1 MQKCF
6 LNTSVSHAELTGPH
20 WLARVALCSLI
31 AGCAAR
37 APENSSRG
45 STSNPVVAG
54 SSGNASTHVGAASP
68 IGSSD
73 NPNGLVTTLADA
85 SVSTQTMPAAASTS
99 SSGPISIDQTGAGN
113 PAGLP
118 DADVQK
124 LIAGGAPGSMKW
136 LYPYD
141 GTVFPRGMIAPL
153 LMWDGPAADVAY
165 VHIKAQAFEYKGVL
179 KVTQGMGPQLQIP
192 QDVWDKAGQK
202 TAGKSD
208 TFSLELTARA
218 GGAIAGPIVS
228 HFTIAQATVKGS
240 IYYNTYASK
249 LSGAAVG
256 GNVLRIPAGGQAEL
270 FLSTTCNGCHSVAA
284 AGSRMISQISL
295 FMGGNSYQLAPGGKP
310 NPMGVMVGPRTSFG
324 ALYPDGS
331 KYLATSV
338 AIEVARSALTQ
349 GTGASADA
357 TLYDT
362 TTGQVVPDTAV
373 PSGALMP
380 TFSPDGKHLVF
391 NDNAIGM
398 AHGLAVMAYDTN
410 ANKASNY
417 KMLMQQPDGKTRPAW
432 PFFLPDANAVV
443 FVLTD
448 STDFSGGGA
457 GLNGQAGLAPVSD
470 LSIADVA
477 SGKVTLL
484 AKAMGYNTAADAANG
499 TTYLPFPADDQHHT
513 YFPTMSPVAAG
524 GYFWLFFDAMR
535 HYGNLG
541 LQRQLWGVAIDI
553 QANGNY
559 QLDPSHPAFYLPG
572 QELGAGNHRAFA
584 ALDPCK
590 KDGDSCKS
598 GIDCCGGFCFIPE
611 NASHEFVEPTGTCSP
626 KMTCAK
632 RDERCTTSADCCP
645 PTMGEPQNSCI
656 AGFCAFI
663 QLN

>member
-1 MQKCF
+1 
-6 LNTSVSHAELTGPH
+6 
-20 WLARVALCSLI
+20 
-31 AGCAAR
+31 
-37 APENSSRG
+37 
-45 STSNPVVAG
+45 
-54 SSGNASTHVGAASP
+54 
-68 IGSSD
+68 
-73 NPNGLVTTLADA
+73 LVTTLTDA
-85 SVSTQTMPAAASTS
+85 SVAMQTTPPMAASNSPT
-99 SSGPISIDQTGAGN
+99 GPISIDQTGAGN
-113 PAGLP
+113 PAGLA
-118 DADVQK
+118 DAEVQK
-124 LIAGGAPGSMKW
+124 LIAGGPPGSMKW

-153 LMWDGPAADVAY
+153 LMWDGPAADVVY
-165 VHIKAQAFEYKGVL
+165 LHIKAQAFEYKAVL
-179 KVTQGMGPQLQIP
+179 KATAGMGPQLQIP
-192 QDVWDKAGQK
+192 QDAWDKAGQK

-208 TFSLELTARA
+208 TFTLELTARA
-218 GGAIAGPIVS
+218 GGVSAGPIVS

-284 AGSRMISQISL
+284 AGSRMVSQISL
-295 FMGGNSYQLAPGGKP
+295 FMGGNSYQLAPGGMT
-310 NPMGVMVGPRTSFG
+310 NPMGVMAGPRTSFG

-338 AIEVARSALTQ
+338 AVEVARSALTQ
-349 GTGASADA
+349 GAGASADA

-362 TTGQVVPDTAV
+362 TTGQIVADTGV

-391 NDNAIGM
+391 NDNAIAM
-398 AHGLAVMAYDTN
+398 AHGLATMAYDTV
-410 ANKASNY
+410 ANKASSY
-417 KMLMQQPDGKTRPAW
+417 KMLMKQPDGNTRPAW
-432 PFFLPDANAVV
+432 PFFLPDAKAVV

-448 STDFSGGGA
+448 SADFSGGGA
-457 GLNGQAGLAPVSD
+457 GLNGQVGLAPVSD

-477 SGKVTLL
+477 TGSVTLL
-484 AKAMGYNTAADAANG
+484 AKAMGYNTPADAANG
-499 TTYLPFPADDQHHT
+499 TSYLPFPADDQHHT

-559 QLDPSHPAFYLPG
+559 TLDPSHPAFYLPG

-598 GIDCCGGFCFIPE
+598 GIDCCGGFCFIPD
-611 NASHEFVEPTGTCSP
+611 NASHELVEATGTCSP

-645 PTMGEPQNSCI
+645 PAMGEPQNSCI